1 MKGLI
6 NVKGNSMFKTIA
18 IALTLAMAGTSPAF
32 ADAAPVAAASKSFST
47 AETTIG
53 DLLADPVA
61 KAVIDKHLPGLSD
74 NPSMSMAA
82 GMTLRAIQPMA
93 GDKISVEA
101 LDAIDADFKA
111 LKPAK

>member
-1 MKGLI
+1 
-6 NVKGNSMFKTIA
+6 MFKSIA
-18 IALTLAMAGTSPAF
+18 IALTLAMAGASPAL
-32 ADAAPVAAASKSFST
+32 ADAAPVAATASKSFST

-53 DLLADPVA
+53 DLLADPAA

-101 LDAIDADFKA
+101 LDAIDADLKA